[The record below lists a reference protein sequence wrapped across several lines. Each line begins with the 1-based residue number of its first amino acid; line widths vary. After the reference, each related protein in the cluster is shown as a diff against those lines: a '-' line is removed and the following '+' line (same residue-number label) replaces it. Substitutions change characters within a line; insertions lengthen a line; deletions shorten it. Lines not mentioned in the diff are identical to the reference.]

1 MLNFNIIETMK
12 KYLFNY
18 KTLFVFTALL
28 CLSSC
33 DKDFLDVTPTDSY
46 DASKYYDTDAKVASS
61 TNVLYGLAWF
71 DMTVKPYFALTD
83 MASGNLYN
91 GSSEF
96 VQFNSLQFQTN
107 DENLLG
113 AWQSCFGVVANANTL
128 ILALPDIK
136 NPNVSQGAID
146 NALGEAHLMRALA
159 YFDLVRFFG
168 PVPIVENAADFAT
181 NPQINTNRVEDI
193 YKFIEKDLLFAVDNL
208 KVKTRGGNYPD
219 NARVSS
225 GSAKAL
231 LAKVYLY
238 EKKYTEARALAQEVI
253 NSGEFKLFVTE
264 VPNTTFGDLFLPVY
278 NNNEESIIAYQ
289 WMAGIYFYG
298 SSLNTQYAGNKNLTE
313 AGYAGVV
320 GPSQDMIKNAFEP
333 GDLRRKET
341 FMVPGDFYP
350 KLSASANFDGSGP
363 VTLGYTMPAL
373 DQDGATNFAQGS
385 GAAMKKYV
393 IGRSNPAITGAYD
406 ATSNGFTK
414 QNTYVMRYAE
424 LLLIHA
430 EAILGSQTGSTSDA
444 AALESYNK
452 VRTRAGL
459 PAKSI
464 ITFEDIFKERRAELA
479 AENDYWFDLG
489 RLDFSVAKAKLEAQD
504 RGTKE
509 NPMKLSSLP
518 ITTLIYPYPATE
530 LLANPKLRDEPV
542 PYIFKN

>member
-1 MLNFNIIETMK
+1 MK
-12 KYLFNY
+12 KYILNY
-18 KTLFVFTALL
+18 KTIFVLTAIIS
-28 CLSSC
+28 LSSC
-33 DKDFLDVTPTDSY
+33 SDEFLDVVPKDSY
-46 DASKYYDTDAKVASS
+46 DATTYYDTDAKVASS
-61 TNVLYGLAWF
+61 TNILYGKAWF
-71 DMTVKPYFALTD
+71 DMCVKPYFALTD
-83 MASGNLYN
+83 MASGNLVN
-91 GSSEF
+91 TSSEF
-96 VQFNSLQFQTN
+96 NQFNTLQFQS
-107 DENLLG
+107 DDKNLLDS
-113 AWQSCFGVVANANTL
+113 WSSCFGVIANANTI
-128 ILALPDIK
+128 ILTMPTIT
-136 NPNVSQGAID
+136 NSNVSEAAKN

-168 PVPIVENAADFAT
+168 PVPIIENAADFAS

-193 YKFIEKDLLFAVDNL
+193 YKFIENDLKFSIVNL
-208 KVKTRGGNYPD
+208 KSKIRAGNYQD

-238 EKKYTEARALAQEVI
+238 EKKYEDAKTLAQEVI
-253 NSGEFKLFVTE
+253 DSGEFKLFGTE

-289 WMAGIYFYG
+289 WMPGLYFYG

-320 GPSQDMIKNAFEP
+320 GPSQDMINNAFEA

-341 FMVPGDFYP
+341 YMVPGDYYP
-350 KLSASANFDGSGP
+350 KLSASANFDGSGA

-373 DQDGATNFAQGS
+373 DQDGGTDFAQGS

-393 IGRSNPAITGAYD
+393 CGRSNPAITGFYD

-430 EAILGSQTGSTSDA
+430 EAILGSQSGSTSNGL
-444 AALESYNK
+444 ALESFNK

-459 PAKSI
+459 PTKTSI
-464 ITFEDIFKERRAELA
+464 SFEDIFKERRAELA

-504 RGTKE
+504 RGTKKA
-509 NPMKLSSLP
+509 PYKITSLP
-518 ITTLIYPYPATE
+518 ITTLIFPYPANE
-530 LLANPKLRDEPV
+530 LLSNPKLREPAV
-542 PYIFKN
+542 PYVFKQ